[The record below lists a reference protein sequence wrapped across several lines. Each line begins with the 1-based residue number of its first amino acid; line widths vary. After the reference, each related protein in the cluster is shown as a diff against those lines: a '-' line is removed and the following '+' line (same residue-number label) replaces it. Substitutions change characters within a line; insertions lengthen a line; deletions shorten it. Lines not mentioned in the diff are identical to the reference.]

1 MKHVTSRDN
10 PLLRRVRR
18 LAMSARERRESGLTL
33 LDGAHL
39 IEAAETAGVA
49 LQELLVS
56 EHGVQQPEIDA
67 LLARHSDVSATLVP
81 DGLFAQVSPVDTP
94 SGVLALIA
102 TPPEVGGGGVSST
115 IVVLDGVQ
123 DPGNL
128 GTILR
133 TAAAAGV
140 GDALLTTGCAQAWAP
155 RVLRAGMGGHF
166 RLHIRERVDA
176 STALAGFQGRIVAT
190 GVGADARSLYAT
202 ELTGAV
208 AWLFGAEG
216 AGLSPAVAALA
227 TDIVTIPMPG
237 EVESL
242 NVGAAAAVCLF
253 EQVRQRLA
261 SSLSR

>member
-10 PLLRRVRR
+10 ALLRRVRR
-18 LAMSARERRESGLTL
+18 LATSARERRESGLTL
-33 LDGAHL
+33 LDGVHL
-39 IEAAETAGVA
+39 VEAAEAAGVV

-67 LLARHSDVSATLVP
+67 LLARHPEAAVTLVP
-81 DGLFAQVSPVDTP
+81 DALFAQASPVDTP

-102 TPPEVGGGGVSST
+102 TPPETGASLSPSV
-115 IVVLDGVQ
+115 IVLDGVQ

-128 GTILR
+128 GTIVR

-155 RVLRAGMGGHF
+155 RTLRAGMGGHF
-166 RLHIRERVDA
+166 RLRIRERVDA
-176 STALAGFQGRIVAT
+176 STALADFQGRIVAT
-190 GVGADARSLYAT
+190 GVGADARSLYET

-227 TDIVTIPMPG
+227 TDVVTIPMPG
-237 EVESL
+237 DVESL

-253 EQVRQRLA
+253 EQVRQRLG
-261 SSLSR
+261 LPVSR